1 MVILLK
7 YPAVPNVVPSD
18 NITAVAT
25 LAPFTIIQFFKV
37 VLAIGTVVPTAP
49 IHTTVGAVTLVLVMV
64 RFLLVLP
71 LFEPSIITLL
81 ENILINPVLANVPVK
96 VDVVNAAGLMVSVN
110 GPPHP

>member
-7 YPAVPNVVPSD
+7 YPALPNVVPSD

-25 LAPFTIIQFFKV
+25 LAPFIMIQFFKV
-37 VLAIGTVVPTAP
+37 VLLIGIVVPTAP
-49 IHTTVGAVTLVLVMV
+49 IHTTVGAVTLVFVMV
-64 RFLLVLP
+64 RILLLLP

-81 ENILINPVLANVPVK
+81 EHILINPLLANVPVK
-96 VDVVNAAGLMVSVN
+96 VDVVSAAGLIVSVN